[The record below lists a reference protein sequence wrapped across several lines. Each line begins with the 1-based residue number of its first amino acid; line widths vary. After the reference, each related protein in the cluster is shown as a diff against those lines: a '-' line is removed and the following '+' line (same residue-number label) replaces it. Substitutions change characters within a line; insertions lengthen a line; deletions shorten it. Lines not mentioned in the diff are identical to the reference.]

1 MISQEEIKKI
11 AELSRIK
18 VLPEEEE
25 TLTNT
30 ITQILSYMD
39 ILKEVDTSDVEITSQ
54 VTGLRD
60 VTRED
65 KPVKSPIREELI
77 KNMPEVYADELSVPG
92 VFDK

>member
-1 MISQEEIKKI
+1 MISQEDIKKI

-25 TLTNT
+25 TLTAT

-39 ILKEVDTSDVEITSQ
+39 ILKEVDTDDVEITSQ
-54 VTGLRD
+54 VTGLHD
-60 VTRED
+60 ITRED
-65 KPVKSPIREELI
+65 NPVKSPIREDLI